1 VIISLQVEVRC
12 GHADL
17 VAGNQTI
24 SRVLISQASER
35 QRIGSQIDAAFIPCV
50 YEVRPRGDVTFNHK
64 ILLVM
69 STTD

>member
-1 VIISLQVEVRC
+1 MLIWSQEIKPSL
-12 GHADL
+12 
-17 VAGNQTI
+17 
-24 SRVLISQASER
+24 ASSYHRRPER